1 MRRLTLREREGVRI
15 GPATGEIRE
24 IEAEGIAKLAERLPP
39 GVLAWGHCSLKF
51 GPFCG
56 VLQTEQ
62 LAIEILPKID
72 HGSDSSKDM
81 RGLLVAMLAH
91 AGELGAKRVGDANLG
106 QQHSHLLDVF
116 IEDFCS
122 HVKCALQG
130 GVIARYSEKIENLN
144 AIRGRLELTEH
155 LRANAF
161 DRSFLLCRFDERSID
176 NPYNQALKGVFQ
188 ILLGFAQSPRTR
200 AMVAAFLH
208 RFDEVGNRRIMSRD
222 IGALR
227 FDRTI
232 RHWEQVFA
240 RARWLLS
247 GLYPDVRIGDAT
259 GSALLFNME
268 KLFETVLGLRIRH
281 TCQMHEGS
289 CLSVG
294 LQSPVKN
301 LATAGFQLRPDIA
314 IQSGDETVVIFDAK
328 WKRLDRDKPN
338 SGVSSGDAYQMNAYA
353 NRYRCKRLA
362 LVYPA
367 SGDCPPGKITEFVLM
382 TEERPILEVVA
393 VDVRKLVF
401 GSEIPIGI
409 DEMIPI
415 ERHRMLQRLS

>member
-1 MRRLTLREREGVRI
+1 
-15 GPATGEIRE
+15 
-24 IEAEGIAKLAERLPP
+24 
-39 GVLAWGHCSLKF
+39 
-51 GPFCG
+51 
-56 VLQTEQ
+56 
-62 LAIEILPKID
+62 
-72 HGSDSSKDM
+72 
-81 RGLLVAMLAH
+81 
-91 AGELGAKRVGDANLG
+91 
-106 QQHSHLLDVF
+106 
-116 IEDFCS
+116 
-122 HVKCALQG
+122 
-130 GVIARYSEKIENLN
+130 
-144 AIRGRLELTEH
+144 
-155 LRANAF
+155 
-161 DRSFLLCRFDERSID
+161 
-176 NPYNQALKGVFQ
+176 
-188 ILLGFAQSPRTR
+188 
-200 AMVAAFLH
+200 
-208 RFDEVGNRRIMSRD
+208 MSRD

-393 VDVRKLVF
+393 VDVRKLAF